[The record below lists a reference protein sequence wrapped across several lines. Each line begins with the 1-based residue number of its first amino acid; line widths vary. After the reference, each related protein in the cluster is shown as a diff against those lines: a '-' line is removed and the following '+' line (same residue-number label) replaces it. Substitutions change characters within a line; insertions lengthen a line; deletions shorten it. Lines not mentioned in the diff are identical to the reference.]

1 MSLAA
6 PQGFFRSLLVID
18 VRKQNAPVQD
28 SPIRTSQGKAA
39 HFEPTVDT
47 IEASQ
52 ALLNVVG
59 LAVLDCLHPNLDCVG
74 TVIWMDGI
82 AGTPLFKIL

>member
-28 SPIRTSQGKAA
+28 SAIRTSQGKAP
-39 HFEPTVDT
+39 HFEPTVNT

-52 ALLNVVG
+52 ALLNIVR
-59 LAVLDCLHPNLDCVG
+59 LAGLDCLRPYLDCLG
-74 TVIWMDGI
+74 KVIWMNCI
-82 AGTPLFKIL
+82 AGTPLF